1 MTAQLGGFSRVNSNE
16 VYVRP
21 FDRNKPDAPPEGKIV
36 RISNN
41 GAAGMLNWRQDGK
54 ELYYLTRDWELMAVD
69 ISATPTLSAGTPKVL
84 FQLPGPLV
92 GNPPQWNNVSADGE
106 RSVFVMPMR

>member
-1 MTAQLGGFSRVNSNE
+1 MTAQLGGCSRVNSNE

-54 ELYYLTRDWELMAVD
+54 ELYYLTRDWEVMAVD

-84 FQLPGPLV
+84 FKLPGPLV
-92 GNPPQWNNVSADGE
+92 GNPPQWRNVSADGE
-106 RSVFVMPMR
+106 RFVFVMPMR